1 MPGAAVANGAG
12 RRSAGPRTALVLSL
26 IAHIALLVAI
36 YSATPPTVRQAA
48 IERIIPVFVAPRP
61 VVRPPRAVV
70 TTEPQQSANP
80 GGRSGQG
87 SDTPAIPVRQPEQ
100 VLQPERV
107 LEVPPARNV
116 QPDASS
122 LISSAGEGRVQGD
135 GAGNQHGSGTGE
147 GSGIG
152 SGVGQGAGPGG
163 VPRAPAGWVPRWR
176 KMPTREQVNG
186 VYPKAAWDK
195 GVSGGATLLCTLGVN
210 GTVRDCEVVREAP
223 PGQGFGQAVLFLS
236 RHFRIEP
243 RRENG
248 RAVET
253 RLAIP
258 YLLLMD
264 TATEPARRRDPMFS
278 PPAALQPGTVEAP
291 VVRK

>member
-1 MPGAAVANGAG
+1 MPEAAIASGNARRGA
-12 RRSAGPRTALVLSL
+12 RPRTALVLSL
-26 IAHIALLVAI
+26 FAHVALLVAL
-36 YSATPPTVRQAA
+36 YNVTPPTMRQAA
-48 IERIIPVFVAPRP
+48 MERIIPIFVAPRP
-61 VVRPPRAVV
+61 VVRPPPAVV
-70 TTEPQQSANP
+70 TAEPQRTANP

-135 GAGNQHGSGTGE
+135 GAGNQRGAGPGE

-152 SGVGQGAGPGG
+152 SGVGQGTGPGG
-163 VPRAPAGWVPRWR
+163 VPRAPAGWVPKWR

-186 VYPKAAWDK
+186 VYPKAAWDR
-195 GVSGGATLLCTLGVN
+195 GVSGGATLLCTLTVSGR
-210 GTVRDCEVVREAP
+210 VRDCEVIREAP
-223 PGQGFGQAVLFLS
+223 PGQGFGQAVLMLS

-264 TATEPARRRDPMFS
+264 PAVEPQPRSDRMFS
-278 PPAALQPGTVEAP
+278 APSALQPGPVEAP

>member
-1 MPGAAVANGAG
+1 MPAKQGSRGGRAVRLAII
-12 RRSAGPRTALVLSL
+12 LSVV
-26 IAHIALLVAI
+26 AHVAFFYWI
-36 YSATPPTVRQAA
+36 YRWAPPSIRQATVD
-48 IERIIPVFVAPRP
+48 RIIPVFVTQRVLPPPPAPEPPPRP
-61 VVRPPRAVV
+61 SARAN
-70 TTEPQQSANP
+70 PNP

-87 SDTPAIPVRQPEQ
+87 MNSPAVPVRQPEQ
-100 VLQPERV
+100 VIEPERV
-107 LEVPPARNV
+107 LEVPPARNAD
-116 QPDASS
+116 PDADS
-122 LISSAGEGRVQGD
+122 LISSAGKGRVQGD
-135 GAGNQHGSGTGE
+135 GAGNHPGSGQGE
-147 GSGIG
+147 GRGVG
-152 SGVGQGAGPGG
+152 SGVGQGSGPGG
-163 VPRAPAGWVPRWR
+163 IPRAPAGWVPRWR

-223 PGQGFGQAVLFLS
+223 PGQGFGQAVLLLS

-264 TATEPARRRDPMFS
+264 TAAKPERRRDPMFS
-278 PPAALQPGTVEAP
+278 PPSALQPGPVEAP